1 MFQLLFE
8 KSVFNSGKRPERLRV
23 LCNQINS
30 KVDTSLRTESLIH
43 KEGKFTSKEEYKLL
57 KALKKRLTAE
67 GGSFVAMSRKFR
79 SMDLDG
85 NGVIDFEEFGL
96 GISEYNIFSVL
107 HSIFVVVFSL
117 CSLSILF

>member
-1 MFQLLFE
+1 MK

-43 KEGKFTSKEEYKLL
+43 KEGKFTSKEECKLL
-57 KALKKRLTAE
+57 KALKKRLTAD

-96 GISEYNIFSVL
+96 GMSEYNIFPFYFFCYFSVA
-107 HSIFVVVFSL
+107 FPFY
-117 CSLSILF
+117 LSV